1 MRISIENLTLSYGDS
16 VAVRDLSLEI
26 EQGEALVLLGQS
38 GCGKTSTMRCV
49 AGLETPDRGRITV
62 GGDVLFDSDRGI
74 NRASHKRNIG
84 MVFQSY
90 AIWPHMTVF
99 ENVAFPLKMKR
110 VSRADTARRVAETLE
125 LVGLDGFADRGASM
139 LSGGQM
145 QRVALARSLVMQP
158 SVMLLDEPLSNLDA
172 RLRHRLRGD
181 LRDLQHRL
189 GLTSV
194 YVTHDQEEALALAD
208 HIAMMQFGR
217 IVQVGRPDEIYGR
230 PVSASIA
237 DFLGVANI
245 LPVDPVDASTVRLAG
260 SDVRLDV
267 SPYRRAEELRA
278 CVRAEDILFGDA
290 VAADGHNIIEG
301 TIITRE
307 FLGATATFRIA
318 VSDDVELS
326 VMGTKQQA
334 MRSREGDRVRI
345 QLPLDAVQV
354 LPLEVADAAA
364 EAASARDAEV
374 AA

>member
-1 MRISIENLTLSYGDS
+1 MKISIENLTLSYGDAI
-16 VAVRDLSLEI
+16 AVRDLNLEI
-26 EQGEALVLLGQS
+26 AEGEALVLLGQS

-49 AGLETPDRGRITV
+49 AGLETPDSGRITI
-62 GGDVLFDSDRGI
+62 GDDVLFDSRRGI

-99 ENVAFPLKMKR
+99 ENVAFPLKMQR
-110 VSRADTARRVAETLE
+110 ASRADTAARVADTLE

-217 IVQVGRPDEIYGR
+217 IVQLGRPDEIYGR
-230 PVSASIA
+230 PLSASIA

-245 LPVDPVDASTVRLAG
+245 LPVEAAG
-260 SDVRLDV
+260 PGAVALTGTGIQLQVNGYVPSR
-267 SPYRRAEELRA
+267 ELRA
-278 CVRAEDILFGDA
+278 CVRAEDILLADDA
-290 VAADGHNIIEG
+290 PTDAPNTIEG
-301 TIITRE
+301 TIATRE
-307 FLGATATFRIA
+307 FLGATATFRIR
-318 VSDDVELS
+318 VSDGVELS

-334 MRSREGDRVRI
+334 NRVSEGDRIRVH
-345 QLPLDAVQV
+345 LPIDAVQV
-354 LPLEVADAAA
+354 LPLEVPELELPD
-364 EAASARDAEV
+364 EV